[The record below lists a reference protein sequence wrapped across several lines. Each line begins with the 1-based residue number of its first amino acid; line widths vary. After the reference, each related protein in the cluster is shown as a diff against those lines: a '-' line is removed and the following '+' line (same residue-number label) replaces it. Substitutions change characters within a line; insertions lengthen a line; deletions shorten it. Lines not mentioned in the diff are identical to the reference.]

1 MTKILRI
8 TTINLS
14 LEKLLSGQIEYMEQ
28 KGCEMST
35 ASFGE
40 FNHKNH
46 TNISHFRRAIN
57 PIQDL
62 LALLQLIALIRKIKP
77 HIVHT
82 HTPKAGL
89 LGMCAAWICGVEI
102 RLHTVAGLPL
112 MEKKGLLLKL
122 LVLMERLTYWFSTS
136 VYPNSAGLLEF
147 IHKNISTDSKIKI
160 IGRGTSNGIN
170 LDHFSPEQVSQHDQ
184 NTLVSNYN
192 LKDKL
197 VFLFVGRVVKDK
209 GVEEA
214 VNSFV
219 LLNNTNPKTALLL
232 VGPFE
237 PELDPIPN
245 EILEEIESHPC
256 IHAVGYQEDVRP
268 YIAVSDILVF
278 PSYREGFP
286 NVPMQCGA
294 FKKALILSDING
306 CNEIV
311 EHEVTGVLVQP
322 KSESELLAAM
332 KLLAED
338 ETKRAMYGEKVFDFI
353 YENFQQE
360 EVWKAIDLEY
370 NKQISLL
377 TTINV

>member
-338 ETKRAMYGEKVFDFI
+338 EKIRAVYGEKVFAFI
-353 YENFQQE
+353 QENFKQE

-370 NKQISLL
+370 EKQISLL